1 MGTLCCEL
9 FPVTSPLLK
18 NNNSLSAALF
28 LLHFFALIADFPKF
42 RDLIFHFSFLFL
54 FVVVV
59 SDITS
64 TTICCSSGRE
74 IVVVLSQGF
83 VVKRS
88 ISSSERKSSL
98 RLRSHAQDEFSA
110 SWKFMRLGVLLTRN
124 HLNGTKVLV
133 AVQSFVWKEQNYWTI
148 PCEWSVKFFSRRK
161 IRPKVDCTWEL
172 APPCTHTAHIR
183 TNWRECR
190 S

>member
-1 MGTLCCEL
+1 MQHHFWFTCLHSLQTL
-9 FPVTSPLLK
+9 
-18 NNNSLSAALF
+18 
-28 LLHFFALIADFPKF
+28 IPKTF
-42 RDLIFHFSFLFL
+42 RDLTCLWWWCPISQAP
-54 FVVVV
+54 
-59 SDITS
+59 

-110 SWKFMRLGVLLTRN
+110 TWKFKRLGVLLTWN
-124 HLNGTKVLV
+124 HLNRMKVLV

-148 PCEWSVKFFSRRK
+148 PSEWSVKFFSRCK
-161 IRPKVDCTWEL
+161 IRPKMDCTWKL
-172 APPCTHTAHIR
+172 APPCTHTACAH
-183 TNWRECR
+183 TN
-190 S
+190 